1 MNVSLRDLLQAGV
14 HFGHQTRRWS
24 PRMRPY
30 IYGAKNGIH
39 IIDLQKTAKGL
50 IDASRFL
57 SQTVAHGGSV
67 LFVGTKRAARE
78 IVSEEAQRAQ
88 MFWVNNRW
96 LGGTLTN
103 WQTVKKSIDRLIQ
116 LERARDEGR
125 FEILTKKEALNATRE
140 IDKMNKNLGGIK
152 GMKGLPSVLFIIDPK
167 KEHIAVKEA
176 NTLNIPVVA
185 LCDTNCDPTGIQYV
199 VPGNDD
205 AIKSI
210 RLVCRGGCRLGGRG
224 ARTSGRWPAA
234 NESRFRWRCERE
246 HRGGAPV
253 AGSEAGCR
261 GRAGTSGP
269 AAGRGLR
276 AARRPSRYLGPPAC
290 ARVPLARPD
299 PSSRSRWTAGLRP

>member
-1 MNVSLRDLLQAGV
+1 
-14 HFGHQTRRWS
+14 
-24 PRMRPY
+24 MRPY
-30 IYGAKNGIH
+30 IYGSKNGIH
-39 IIDLQKTAKGL
+39 IIDLQKTARGL
-50 IDASRFL
+50 IDAGRFL
-57 SQTVAHGGSV
+57 TQTVGHGGSV

-78 IVSEEAQRAQ
+78 IVAEEAQRSQ

-103 WQTVKKSIDRLIQ
+103 WQTVKKSIDRLVQ

-125 FEILTKKEALNATRE
+125 FEVLTKKEALGATRE
-140 IDKMNKNLGGIK
+140 IEKMNKNLGGIK

-210 RLVCRGGCRLGGRG
+210 RLF
-224 ARTSGRWPAA
+224 AA
-234 NESRFRWRCERE
+234 AIADSVIE
-246 HRGGAPV
+246 
-253 AGSEAGCR
+253 
-261 GRAGTSGP
+261 
-269 AAGRGLR
+269 GRGLSTGRGGGQQAFVGEDGQVPSEDVEVVRR
-276 AARRPSRYLGPPAC
+276 ATVSAEAPEAPAVESDASAQPVVDAPAATDSAEPSGA
-290 ARVPLARPD
+290 
-299 PSSRSRWTAGLRP
+299 

>member
-24 PRMRPY
+24 PKMRPY

-39 IIDLQKTAKGL
+39 IIDLQQTAKGL
-50 IDASRFL
+50 IGASRFL
-57 SQTVAHGGSV
+57 TQTVGHGGSV

-78 IVSEEAQRAQ
+78 IVAEEAQRAQ

-103 WQTVKKSIDRLIQ
+103 WQTVKKSIERLVQ
-116 LERARDEGR
+116 LEQARDEGR
-125 FEILTKKEALNATRE
+125 FDVLTKKEALGANRDIE
-140 IDKMNKNLGGIK
+140 KMNKNLGGIK

-176 NTLNIPVVA
+176 NSLNIPVVA

-199 VPGNDD
+199 IPGNDD

-210 RLVCRGGCRLGGRG
+210 RLFAAAAADAVIEGRAVSTGRTGKEFAEDEAMPAGDVEVVRRSVASAEGGEVEPDG
-224 ARTSGRWPAA
+224 AAAPPPAPAPAA
-234 NESRFRWRCERE
+234 PPAEE
-246 HRGGAPV
+246 
-253 AGSEAGCR
+253 
-261 GRAGTSGP
+261 P
-269 AAGRGLR
+269 AADI
-276 AARRPSRYLGPPAC
+276 PAE
-290 ARVPLARPD
+290 
-299 PSSRSRWTAGLRP
+299 